1 MAFKISKESVVE
13 VISKVFLMFYWLF
26 DNSSI
31 LSKLK
36 ILNFDIKNQTKI
48 ASTAWFLGTL
58 FSAIKFIMDLNKLMI
73 ERSNED
79 PNNKNVELDKK
90 IFNVYL
96 NIIGKIGD
104 LFPSAQGAE
113 IPHRLLGKGFDETL
127 CGIGGLISALIAI
140 RNAWK

>member
-1 MAFKISKESVVE
+1 MAFKISSESIVE
-13 VISKVFLMFYWLF
+13 VISKVFLIFYWLF

-36 ILNFDIKNQTKI
+36 ILNFDVKNQTKI

-58 FSAIKFIMDLNKLMI
+58 FSAIKFIMDLNKLLI
-73 ERSNED
+73 EKSKED
-79 PNNKNVELDKK
+79 PNNKNNDLDKK
-90 IFNVYL
+90 IFNLYL
-96 NIIGKIGD
+96 NIIGKVGD

-113 IPHRLLGKGFDETL
+113 IPHRFLGKGFDETL
-127 CGIGGLISALIAI
+127 CGLGGFISALVAI